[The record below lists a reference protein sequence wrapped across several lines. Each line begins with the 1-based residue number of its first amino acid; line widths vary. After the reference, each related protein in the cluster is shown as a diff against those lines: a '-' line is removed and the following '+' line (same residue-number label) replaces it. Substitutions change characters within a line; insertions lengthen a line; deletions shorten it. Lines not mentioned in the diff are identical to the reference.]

1 LTLKAATPGSGVGIT
16 HQSGTLFVENTIVD
30 GWVTGLLSNATA
42 EKLFVKGSVFRNQT
56 IGLWV
61 IGDGSEIISVDRSSF
76 LKNSV
81 AGLYVT
87 GAKGRVSNSVMSGNQ
102 LGGAVNGGTAGATI
116 NFQRCEVSSNT
127 NQGLWATNGSTLR
140 VSESTIVR
148 NGTGVE
154 NDADTA
160 TVESFDNNVIRGNVG
175 GNNIAGTVTTV
186 SLQ

>member
-1 LTLKAATPGSGVGIT
+1 
-16 HQSGTLFVENTIVD
+16 
-30 GWVTGLLSNATA
+30 
-42 EKLFVKGSVFRNQT
+42 
-56 IGLWV
+56 
-61 IGDGSEIISVDRSSF
+61 
-76 LKNSV
+76 
-81 AGLYVT
+81 
-87 GAKGRVSNSVMSGNQ
+87 
-102 LGGAVNGGTAGATI
+102 
-116 NFQRCEVSSNT
+116 
-127 NQGLWATNGSTLR
+127 LWATNGSTLR